1 MACTSKAAPDLCPST
16 AQAESAAGALW
27 LQPESGSGL
36 SWAVSIAKGCQ
47 GCQGVRFTRVG
58 VRLWL
63 SGTVC
68 QVAHTRLCTR
78 LCAWPWL
85 GQMRRFRWPVRSPL
99 SARWWR
105 ALRASRLHESPQV
118 LCRHPVP
125 RDRLHRFAQSGPVPS
140 HGVGGFCLVCVYLD
154 QPVIHSLCEGPRGA
168 VAFPLLGSS
177 RACRAHKKKV
187 SPLSGRHLGRCP
199 GYLNPGFQRWLS
211 CGERGA
217 GPSPAGR
224 VRQTAAA
231 SGQ

>member
-1 MACTSKAAPDLCPST
+1 MACTSKAAPDPCPST
-16 AQAESAAGALW
+16 AQAESVAGALW

-58 VRLWL
+58 VSLWL

-78 LCAWPWL
+78 LCAWPWV

-118 LCRHPVP
+118 LCRRPVP
-125 RDRLHRFAQSGPVPS
+125 RDRLHRFAKSGPVPS
-140 HGVGGFCLVCVYLD
+140 HGVGGNCLVCVY
-154 QPVIHSLCEGPRGA
+154 PTN
-168 VAFPLLGSS
+168 
-177 RACRAHKKKV
+177 
-187 SPLSGRHLGRCP
+187 PLSIHCARGLAARLLSRCSVQAARAERTKKRCRPFP
-199 GYLNPGFQRWLS
+199 GDTLDDA
-211 CGERGA
+211 RG
-217 GPSPAGR
+217 
-224 VRQTAAA
+224 T
-231 SGQ
+231 